1 MKKKLSSSFR
11 QNPSRPVGCYFEQ
24 VFQLL
29 ELLLGGGHPD
39 FGRLQGPLVG
49 VEQRRLLQ
57 LLQVESEAEKTFLLK
72 KKKKTKRK
80 EKSCPFF
87 NDSRNA
93 GDDDDVF
100 HGGEPGRP
108 KVSIVLQLLIV
119 LRQARRTLLELSQ
132 WILLK
137 MVTIQI
143 RTRSSSKV
151 MALPKKMVG
160 TDVFFDELVSWGD

>member
-72 KKKKTKRK
+72 KKKKQK
-80 EKSCPFF
+80 EKKKVVPFSTTHVTQATTTTSSMAA
-87 NDSRNA
+87 SRA
-93 GDDDDVF
+93 VQKF
-100 HGGEPGRP
+100 R
-108 KVSIVLQLLIV
+108 
-119 LRQARRTLLELSQ
+119 
-132 WILLK
+132 
-137 MVTIQI
+137 
-143 RTRSSSKV
+143 
-151 MALPKKMVG
+151 
-160 TDVFFDELVSWGD
+160 